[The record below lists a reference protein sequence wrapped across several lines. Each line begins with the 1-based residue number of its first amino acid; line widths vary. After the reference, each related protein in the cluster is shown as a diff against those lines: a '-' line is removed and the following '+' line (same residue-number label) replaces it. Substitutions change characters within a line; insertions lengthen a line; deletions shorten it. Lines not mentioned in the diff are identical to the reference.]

1 MVYRSQN
8 PKVIGCGL
16 AGTRDIVSFLKYE
29 TSEKNPVQGTRF
41 AIGWGVSQTGRFLRH
56 FLYQGFNA
64 DEDGR
69 RVFDGVID
77 QVGGAGR
84 GSFNHRFGQA
94 SRDALQHFNILFP
107 VDMFPF
113 TDGPEKDPETNET
126 DSLLARAQT
135 SGTVPKVFHVL
146 TNSEYFNR
154 GGSLVLTNP
163 NGTKDTLLPKT
174 SRVYSIASAPHSV
187 GRFPPKHNPD
197 HSFLGQAA
205 MNPLNYDGVIRALFQ
220 AMVKWVVDGENPP
233 PSTHPRIDDGTLTTP
248 GRAGWPNVPGVLLPE
263 EPLTVYRLDFGP
275 HWSEGVVSYTP
286 PRVGK
291 PFKILV
297 PAVDENGNDRAGIR
311 LPEIE
316 NPLATQTGWNYRH
329 PDIGAPTRLS
339 SEIGSYFTFA
349 RSRDDRLA
357 NGDSRLSLEER
368 YRDKNDYLTKI
379 TRTALDLVDR
389 RFLLAADIPRIIKGS
404 ECHYDWAFRRRN

>member
-1 MVYRSQN
+1 MGCFANRS
-8 PKVIGCGL
+8 V
-16 AGTRDIVSFLKYE
+16 
-29 TSEKNPVQGTRF
+29 
-41 AIGWGVSQTGRFLRH
+41 LRH

-64 DEDGR
+64 DEEGR

-174 SRVYSIASAPHSV
+174 SRVYSIASAPHIV
-187 GRFPPKHNPD
+187 GQFPPKHNPD

-297 PAVDENGNDRAGIR
+297 LAVDENGNDRAGIR

-329 PDIGAPTRLS
+329 ADIGAPTRLS

-349 RSRDDRLA
+349 RSREDRLG

-404 ECHYDWAFRRRN
+404 ERHYDWAFRRRN